1 MKESRASYEQI
12 FISTD
17 GWWKKYSAESN
28 KARQDWGKIDNF
40 DEKWFYVSFYRYCL
54 KLISGVDIGQ

>member
-1 MKESRASYEQI
+1 MNKCLFLQ
-12 FISTD
+12 TV
-17 GWWKKYSAESN
+17 GGKKYSAESN
-28 KARQDWGKIDNF
+28 KARQDWRKIENF